1 MSVKAGIEAPPGLQ
15 GLLRNR
21 ALIVALSRR
30 EIEARYKGSFGG
42 IGWYVIQT
50 LLTVAIYSFAFGT
63 LLRARWAETGQP
75 PINFTMA
82 LFIGLL
88 VYNLFS
94 EAVGRAP
101 TLIVANVNYVKKLV
115 FPLDILPVT
124 ALLVALC
131 NLAVGFSVFLLM
143 SALLQVELFWTGLWV
158 PVILLPLIVLILGL
172 MWFLASLGTFVRD
185 TAQTVSLAI
194 TMLMFL
200 SPLFYPTSTL
210 PEEFRTW
217 IWLNPV
223 TVPMEQSRRAILFGE
238 SPDLLVLAG
247 YALVALLVAGCGYA
261 WFSRTRKA
269 FADVL

>member
-1 MSVKAGIEAPPGLQ
+1 MNVRGGVEARPGLQ
-15 GLLRNR
+15 GLLRHWP
-21 ALIVALSRR
+21 LIAAMSRR

-42 IGWYVIQT
+42 IGWYVVQT

-63 LLRARWAETGQP
+63 LLRARWAETGQA

-101 TLIVANVNYVKKLV
+101 TLVVANANYVKKLV
-115 FPLDILPVT
+115 FPLEILPVI
-124 ALLVALC
+124 ALVVALC
-131 NLAVGFSVFLLM
+131 NLAVGIVVFLAM
-143 SALLQVELFWTGLWV
+143 SVLLKVELFWTGLWV
-158 PVILLPLIVLILGL
+158 PVILSPLVVLIIGL

-185 TAQTVSLAI
+185 TSQTVSLLI

-200 SPLFYPTSTL
+200 SPLFYPASTL
-210 PEEFRTW
+210 PDEFRSW

-238 SPDLLVLAG
+238 SPDMTMLAG
-247 YALVALLVAGCGYA
+247 YAMVALAVAGAGHA
-261 WFSRTRKA
+261 WFARTRKA